1 MATVDLGSIKFNWK
15 NNWAT
20 STAYAVDDVVF
31 NNPDSY
37 VCITA
42 HTSHA
47 SDASLAIS
55 DSAYWNKMAAGDP
68 ITWVGE
74 TGDYTATAGD
84 KLIVDTS
91 TAVEITL
98 PASATLGDEIRII
111 DGTGQAGGA
120 LTMDTFSAADALRTA
135 GTYTAVTGTSSGTG
149 TVGTFTIIVGGPPGE
164 PGDVTSVI
172 VVSGGSGHAIG
183 DTITI
188 ANANLGN
195 GTNGEIVTMD
205 TFSGADGSRTGPNT
219 YTGVTGTSS
228 GTGTV
233 GTFDIV
239 VDNTGAV
246 TSVTV
251 VTGGSGHA
259 VDDTITITDAVLG
272 SGGAVDF
279 TMDVATLLYAVDF
292 TMDVAATSALTV
304 HQNGLKI
311 VGEDLALTITASRA
325 AITLVYY
332 NAAQGWV
339 LAEN

>member
-47 SDASLAIS
+47 SDASLATS

-91 TAVEITL
+91 TAVVITL

-120 LTMDTFSAADALRTA
+120 LTMDTFS
-135 GTYTAVTGTSSGTG
+135 
-149 TVGTFTIIVGGPPGE
+149 
-164 PGDVTSVI
+164 
-172 VVSGGSGHAIG
+172 
-183 DTITI
+183 
-188 ANANLGN
+188 
-195 GTNGEIVTMD
+195 
-205 TFSGADGSRTGPNT
+205 GADTSRIANT

-233 GTFDIV
+233 GTFTIIV
-239 VDNTGAV
+239 DSAGDV

-259 VDDTITITDAVLG
+259 VDDTITIADAVLG
-272 SGGAVDF
+272 NGGAVDF
-279 TMDVATLLYAVDF
+279 TMDVAT
-292 TMDVAATSALTV
+292 TSALIV
-304 HQNGLKI
+304 YQNGLKI
-311 VGEDLALTITASRA
+311 LGEDLALSITTYRA

-332 NAAQGWV
+332 NAAQGWI